1 MTCGCGEPCAADAPA
16 GPIEEHPAWYR
27 DRAIL
32 VPVASGAA
40 LLAGL
45 LLDWAGASIPAQ
57 VAYWAA
63 LLLGGSTFI
72 PGTLRRFVK
81 DLKPGVGLL
90 MTISAI
96 GAVALGHVAE
106 AAMLAFLFS
115 IAEALEDRAMDRARA
130 GLRGL
135 LELVPDTAEVRRGL
149 LTRTIPAAEIAVGDT
164 LLVRPGDRIAT
175 DGVVRSG
182 AGSVDASAITGES
195 IPVAVAPGDEVR
207 AGSINGSAALE
218 VEAANPGADNSLTAI
233 VALVEQAQAEK
244 GERARMADR
253 LARPLVPAVIVV
265 ALAVAILGSILGDP
279 AVWVTRALVVL
290 VAASPCALAISVP
303 VTVISGIGAA
313 SRFGVIVKS
322 GAAFERLGGIRH
334 IGLDKTGTLT
344 ANRPAVERVRPVAGG
359 DPDRVLALAA
369 ALERRSSHPLATAI
383 VAAADAAGVGD
394 LVADEVEERPGTGV
408 AGVVDGAAVEV
419 GNPRHLAAGLPAE
432 LAGELDELEAAGMTV
447 VALSVDGAVA
457 GVIGV
462 RDNLRAEAAEAVAA
476 LRAAGIGVTMLT
488 GDNAAAAAA
497 LGAEAGIDDV
507 RAGLRPEEKS
517 TAVRELSGASPTAM
531 IGDGVNDAPALAAAE
546 VGIAMGAA
554 GSDAAIES
562 ADVAFTGHD
571 LRLIPRALAHARR
584 CRTIITQNLVLSA
597 LIVIVLPP
605 LAVTGVL
612 GLGGIVLIH
621 EAAEVLVIINGLRAA
636 RARGAAA

>member
-16 GPIEEHPAWYR
+16 GPVEERLPWYR
-27 DRAIL
+27 DRAVL
-32 VPVASGAA
+32 VPVASGVA
-40 LLAGL
+40 LVAGL
-45 LLDWAGASIPAQ
+45 LLDRAGAAIPAQ

-72 PGTLRRFVK
+72 PGTLRRFAA
-81 DLKPGVGLL
+81 DRKPGVGLL

-149 LTRTIPAAEIAVGDT
+149 LTQTIPAAEIAVGDT

-175 DGVVRSG
+175 DGVVRVG

-195 IPVAVAPGDEVR
+195 IPVAVGPGDEVR

-244 GERARMADR
+244 GDRARMADR

-265 ALAVAILGSILGDP
+265 ALAVAVLGAILGDP

-334 IGLDKTGTLT
+334 VALDKTGTLT
-344 ANRPAVERVRPVAGG
+344 ANRPVVERVRPVAGG
-359 DPDRVLALAA
+359 AGDRVLALAA

-394 LVADEVEERPGTGV
+394 LVAEEVEERPGTGV

-419 GNPRHLAAGLPAE
+419 GNPRHLAGGLPAD
-432 LAGELDELEAAGMTV
+432 LAAELDELEAAGMTV
-447 VALSVDGAVA
+447 VALSVAGAVA

-476 LRAAGIGVTMLT
+476 LHAADIRVSMLT

-507 RAGLRPEEKS
+507 RAALRPEQKS
-517 TAVRELSGASPTAM
+517 AAVRELSAAAPTAM

-546 VGIAMGAA
+546 VGIAMGAT

-584 CRTIITQNLVLSA
+584 CRSIITQNLVISA
-597 LIVIVLPP
+597 LIVVVLPP

-636 RARGAAA
+636 RARDAA